1 MHLNAERCNSKF
13 KGISV
18 KYSYFTFPSNKWCI
32 PSQTMFDFFFFF
44 NLKSSSLYYFFSLYL
59 QEIKAWNWSLHDMVW
74 ASRSF
79 YYTWNDNLFQDRFS
93 LFARRC
99 FGLCEVF
106 SWMTGTRMS
115 SQRLAHPHPEHF
127 KKSLA
132 IYELCLQNSW
142 FDANPQEKMY
152 FLWFLFV
159 CLHLTRGLCK
169 WFRRKCWQI
178 YGIYQHHDLNVN

>member
-1 MHLNAERCNSKF
+1 MMHTISDHVWFFLLLQSKV
-13 KGISV
+13 II
-18 KYSYFTFPSNKWCI
+18 T
-32 PSQTMFDFFFFF
+32 
-44 NLKSSSLYYFFSLYL
+44 LLFFSLYL

-132 IYELCLQNSW
+132 IYELCLQNS
-142 FDANPQEKMY
+142 
-152 FLWFLFV
+152 
-159 CLHLTRGLCK
+159 HGLTLTHK
-169 WFRRKCWQI
+169 RKCIFFGFCLFAFDKGPMQMVLTKMLTNLWNLSTSWSQC
-178 YGIYQHHDLNVN
+178 